1 MTTNINSD
9 EFNLQ
14 QLFKTIINHKWLII
28 ILMLLTSF
36 LMYMALYF
44 TPSVY
49 NSSSIIEIK
58 SKGKPTLPNDILLGA
73 LSLNSGGKTEKEI
86 EILKT
91 FLIHNKALEKVD
103 FKSSYFITEAYKDV
117 EIYNDIPIEIKNIE
131 IKNAKIIGKKIILTP
146 TKNGFLLDVEGSLI
160 NFFRAQSINDGK
172 VYHYGETVEND
183 FFKLTIKQKHSFKK
197 PIKFTLNGTNREI
210 YDEIIKKNIQ
220 ISQINPN
227 ASLIEISFK
236 DTVPERATNYI
247 DAIISSFIELSI
259 ERKNEQHNK
268 ILQFINE
275 KLNSIKNQLQNS
287 EDQLETFKVSHQIIE
302 PSIQAKTFI
311 QKLSEIEI
319 QLSENALKSKLT
331 SNLLSF
337 IRHNDN
343 LDAIAPS
350 LMELNDQ
357 PTLKLITMLQDLQI
371 KEANLLT
378 ELTSQHPKVIT
389 IRNQMYHVKQ
399 KILFNIKNLKSL
411 LKQRK
416 NSLISEKKNYEVRV
430 KRLPTKEKNLIN
442 IQRDYRVG
450 TTLYDYLLKKK
461 TESELL
467 IVSTLS
473 DYKVIDNAHTDTLP
487 VNPKRMLMMIIS
499 PLIGL
504 LIGVVLAT
512 ILQALNN
519 KIMNLEDLEL
529 LTNLPVIGL
538 IPHLQKKEVKLEVF
552 EILDSPFTE
561 SYRSLRTHLTAN
573 HSKEKGHIIAI
584 SSIIAGEG
592 KTTTTSN
599 LAAVFQMAG
608 YKSII
613 LSLDLRKPTLHT
625 YFDLP
630 NNKGMSTYLSG
641 NDTIQDIIFA
651 TKYTDLHVVSSGPI
665 PNNPSELILSDK
677 LANFLEV
684 LKTRYDY
691 IFIDTAPVGLVSD
704 TIHIMKFADTNII
717 IMKEK
722 QAEKSFLASL
732 ENIIEKN
739 NLKNVNLVLNN
750 SHSKKNGYYGY
761 GYGYGYNVKEV

>member
-28 ILMLLTSF
+28 VLMLLTSF

-103 FKSSYFITEAYKDV
+103 FKSSYFITEEYKDV
-117 EIYNDIPIEIKNIE
+117 EIYNDIPIEINNIE
-131 IKNAKIIGKKIILTP
+131 IKNAEIIGKKIILTS
-146 TKNGFLLDVEGSLI
+146 TKSGFSLDVEGSLL
-160 NFFRAQSINDGK
+160 NFFQSQSINDGK
-172 VYHYGETVEND
+172 VYRYGEMVEND
-183 FFKLTIKQKHSFKK
+183 FFKLTIKEKHTFKK
-197 PIKFTLNGTNREI
+197 PIKFILNGTNREI

-236 DTVPERATNYI
+236 DTVPKRATTYI

-268 ILQFINE
+268 ILEFINE
-275 KLNSIKNQLQNS
+275 KLNTIKNQLQNS

-311 QKLSEIEI
+311 QKLSELEI

-357 PTLKLITMLQDLQI
+357 PTLKLITTLQDLQI

-416 NSLISEKKNYEVRV
+416 SSLTSEKKNYEVRV
-430 KRLPTKEKNLIN
+430 KQLPTKEKNLIN

-473 DYKVIDNAHTDTLP
+473 DYKVIDNPHTDTLP
-487 VNPKRMLMMIIS
+487 VNPKRTLMMIIS

-504 LIGVVLAT
+504 LIGIVLAT
-512 ILQALNN
+512 IIQALNN

-529 LTNLPVIGL
+529 LTKLPVIGL
-538 IPHLQKKEVKLEVF
+538 IPHLHKKEVKLEVF

-599 LAAVFQMAG
+599 LASVFQMAG

-641 NDTIQDIIFA
+641 DDTIQDIIFA

-722 QAEKSFLASL
+722 QAEKSFLSSL

-739 NLKNVNLVLNN
+739 NLKNINLVLNS